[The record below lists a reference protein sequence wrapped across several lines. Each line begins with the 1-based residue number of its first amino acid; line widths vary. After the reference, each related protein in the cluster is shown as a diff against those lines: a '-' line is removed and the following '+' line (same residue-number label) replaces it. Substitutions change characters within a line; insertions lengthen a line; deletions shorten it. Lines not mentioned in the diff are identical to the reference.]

1 MSTLHL
7 PPELSQ
13 ELQAIYT
20 AMATGYAHVAEIIGL
35 TCDNCP
41 DNCCDSYF
49 LHYTYCEWA
58 YLWQGLHELDPKKL
72 EQIRLQAHHYLAAS
86 QRDLAKNKRPQI
98 MCPLNEAGRC
108 QLYSHRLMICRCHG
122 VPATLT
128 SPNGRQ
134 QRFPG
139 CSRCQEIVLQHY
151 APAEL
156 APAMDRTALYRHLVQ
171 VEQRFLGA
179 ARPLYPKI
187 RLTIAEMIAQGPPQ
201 RRH

>member
-1 MSTLHL
+1 
-7 PPELSQ
+7 
-13 ELQAIYT
+13 
-20 AMATGYAHVAEIIGL
+20 
-35 TCDNCP
+35 
-41 DNCCDSYF
+41 
-49 LHYTYCEWA
+49 
-58 YLWQGLHELDPKKL
+58 
-72 EQIRLQAHHYLAAS
+72 
-86 QRDLAKNKRPQI
+86 
-98 MCPLNEAGRC
+98 
-108 QLYSHRLMICRCHG
+108 MICRCHG

-156 APAMDRTALYRHLVQ
+156 APAMDRTALYRRLVQ